1 MRRVEKST
9 ILSELRALQVLARQF
24 DAGVYE
30 YYVLK
35 YLRSKQQTQG
45 VKYSK
50 QIAPS
55 KCLCCKI
62 KQERLHQYCCPRQ
75 VATLIRMAGLF
86 VQLASKFGRLIK
98 YGQANTPC

>member
-1 MRRVEKST
+1 MKYQQLANSYT
-9 ILSELRALQVLARQF
+9 KLQQTGIDRF
-24 DAGVYE
+24 
-30 YYVLK
+30 LK
-35 YLRSKQQTQG
+35 YLRLKQQTQG
-45 VKYSK
+45 VKYGK

>member
-1 MRRVEKST
+1 MKYQQLANSYT
-9 ILSELRALQVLARQF
+9 KLQQTGIDRF
-24 DAGVYE
+24 
-30 YYVLK
+30 LK

>member
-1 MRRVEKST
+1 MKYQQLANSYT
-9 ILSELRALQVLARQF
+9 KLQQTGIDRF
-24 DAGVYE
+24 
-30 YYVLK
+30 LK
-35 YLRSKQQTQG
+35 YLRPKQQTQG

-50 QIAPS
+50 QIALS

>member
-1 MRRVEKST
+1 MKYQQLANSYT
-9 ILSELRALQVLARQF
+9 KLQQTGIDGF
-24 DAGVYE
+24 
-30 YYVLK
+30 LK
-35 YLRSKQQTQG
+35 YLRPKQQTQG